1 MTRPRV
7 TIVTPSLD
15 QAAYLPR
22 TIESVLSQEGDFDL
36 EYLVVDGGSTDGTA
50 EILRRYA
57 GRLVATSGP
66 DAGQA
71 DAVNKGLRAATGE
84 IVGWVNSDDLLL
96 PGAIQ
101 AAVEAFRDHPETGW
115 LHGRCRI
122 VDEQD
127 RPIRR
132 WVAAYK
138 DRACRRHTHD
148 RLLVQNYV
156 SQPAVFWRRAL
167 MERVGHL
174 DTSLHYTFDYD
185 LWLRFSAL
193 GPPLFLERELAA
205 FRWYPTSKSG
215 AGYARQF
222 EEDER
227 VALRHGPSA
236 WVRARK
242 RVKTAQIVLAYRL
255 MALVSGRA
263 GG

>member
-7 TIVTPSLD
+7 TIVTPSLN
-15 QAAYLPR
+15 QAAWLPR
-22 TIESVLSQEGDFDL
+22 TVESVLSQAGDFDL
-36 EYLVVDGGSTDGTA
+36 EYLVVDGGSTDGTL

-57 GRLVATSGP
+57 GRLTATSGP

-84 IVGWVNSDDLLL
+84 LIGWVNSDDLLL
-96 PGAIQ
+96 PGAVQ
-101 AAVEAFRDHPETGW
+101 AAVEAFAAHPEAGW

-138 DRACRRHTHD
+138 DRACRRHTHA
-148 RLLVQNYV
+148 RLLVQNHV
-156 SQPAVFWRRAL
+156 SQPTVFWRRAL
-167 MERVGHL
+167 MDRVGHL
-174 DTSLHYTFDYD
+174 DTGLHYTFDYD
-185 LWLRFSAL
+185 LWLRFSQQ

-215 AGYARQF
+215 AGYRRQF
-222 EEDER
+222 EEDLQ
-227 VALRHGPSA
+227 VALRYAPSP
-236 WVRARK
+236 WVRAMK
-242 RVKTAQIVLAYRL
+242 RLKTAQILAAYRV
-255 MALVSGRA
+255 MDLVAGR
-263 GG
+263 G